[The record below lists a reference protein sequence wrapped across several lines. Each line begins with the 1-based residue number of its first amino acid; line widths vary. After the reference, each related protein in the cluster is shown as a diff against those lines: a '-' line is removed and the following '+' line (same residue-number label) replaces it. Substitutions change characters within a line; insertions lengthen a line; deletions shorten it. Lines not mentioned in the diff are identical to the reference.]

1 MQTAPV
7 FESWKTPPADG
18 ELRLIPI
25 GGLGEFGMNALV
37 IHMAGRILLVDC
49 GQLFPGD
56 DQPGIDRIVPDFA
69 YLEAFPDQVEA
80 VLLTHGHEDHIGAL
94 PYFLRQWPVPVYG
107 TAFTLALVKGKLK
120 EEGLDPAR
128 FLDEVQ
134 DFDCVDF
141 GGGLEVEWIPVTHSI
156 PQACCLAIH
165 TPWGTVLHSGD
176 FKIDPDPV
184 DGRHTGLARL
194 EEIGREGVKILL
206 SDSTNA
212 NQKGRAP
219 SEAECIPGLSR
230 AFQTTAGKLLVATFS
245 SHVHRVQLLLDLAFE
260 HGRKVCLLGRSMER
274 NVQHALDLKLLR
286 QKDGRFIEP
295 EEVPHLPANKVLVLC
310 TGSQGEPQSALA
322 RILRDEMK
330 AVKLVPGD
338 RLLLSSR
345 AIPGNEVPISRML
358 DSAARLG
365 AETSIEGLGT
375 IHVSGHGYRDDLG
388 EMIRRVGPEFMAPVH
403 GTFRHLK
410 AHAEIAE
417 GLGLAK
423 ERIFLMEGG
432 QCLQVHADGS
442 VRMAGSVPVGKC
454 FVDEGVSHMVDARVV
469 KDRLILQ
476 EDGII
481 FATFLVDQDGGELAA
496 DPTILSRGFV
506 VPSEDAAYGELLQAA
521 ARKAYEEA
529 PREIR
534 RDREALREAL
544 RLALRRAVRKTTQT
558 RPLVVPVILD
568 V

>member
-1 MQTAPV
+1 MQTTQP
-7 FESWKTPPADG
+7 FEAWKTPPAEG

-25 GGLGEFGMNALV
+25 GGLGEFGMNAMVVHLK
-37 IHMAGRILLVDC
+37 GRILLVDC

-69 YLEAFPDQVEA
+69 YLEAFPDQIEGV
-80 VLLTHGHEDHIGAL
+80 VLTHGHEDHIGAL

-107 TAFTLALVKGKLK
+107 TAFTLALVRTKLK
-120 EEGLDPAR
+120 EEGLDPNR
-128 FLDEVQ
+128 FLDEVH

-156 PQACCLAIH
+156 PQACCVAIH

-184 DGRHTGLARL
+184 DGRKTGLARL
-194 EEIGREGVKILL
+194 EELGKEGVKLLL

-219 SEAECIPGLSR
+219 SESACAEGLSR
-230 AFQTTAGKLLVATFS
+230 AFETTPGKLLVATFS
-245 SHVHRVQLLLDLAFE
+245 SHVHRVQMLLDLAFK

-274 NVQHALDLKLLR
+274 NAQHAMDLKLLR
-286 QKDGRFIEP
+286 QKDSRFIEP
-295 EEVPHLPANKVLVLC
+295 EEISGYPAGKVCILC

-338 RLLLSSR
+338 RLVLSSR

-358 DSAARLG
+358 DAAARLG

-388 EMIRRVGPEFMAPVH
+388 EMIRRVNPELMAPVH
-403 GTFRHLK
+403 GTYRHLK
-410 AHAEIAE
+410 AHADLAE
-417 GLGLAK
+417 SLGL
-423 ERIFLMEGG
+423 ERGKIFMMEGG
-432 QCLQVHADGS
+432 QCLQLRSDGTA
-442 VRMAGSVPVGKC
+442 RLAGTVPVGKC

-481 FATFLVDQDGGELAA
+481 FATFLVDADGGDLAA

-529 PREIR
+529 PREVR

-558 RPLVVPVILD
+558 RPLVVPVILE

>member
-1 MQTAPV
+1 MQMSRP
-7 FESWKTPPADG
+7 FETWQSPPAEG
-18 ELRLIPI
+18 EMRLIPI

-37 IHMAGRILLVDC
+37 VHLPGRILLVDC

-107 TAFTLALVKGKLK
+107 TAFTLALVRGKLK
-120 EEGLDPAR
+120 EEGLDPGR
-128 FLDEVQ
+128 YLDEVH

-141 GGGLEVEWIPVTHSI
+141 GDGLEVEWIPVTHSI

-165 TPWGTVLHSGD
+165 TPWGTILHSGD

-184 DGRHTGLARL
+184 DGRRTGLARL

-219 SEAECIPGLSR
+219 SEAECKPGLSQ
-230 AFQTTAGKLLVATFS
+230 AFAATSGKLLVATFS
-245 SHVHRVQLLLDLAFE
+245 SHVHRLQMLMDLAFE

-274 NVQHALDLKLLR
+274 NVKHALDLKLLR
-286 QKDGRFIEP
+286 LKDDRFIEP
-295 EEVPHLPANKVLVLC
+295 EEISQYPPEKVCILC

-330 AVKLVPGD
+330 AVKIAPGD

-388 EMIRRVGPEFMAPVH
+388 EMIRRVSPELMAPVH
-403 GTFRHLK
+403 GTYRHLK

-417 GLGLAK
+417 SLGLEK
-423 ERIFLMEGG
+423 DRIFMMEGG
-432 QCLQVHADGS
+432 QCLQLRGDGTA
-442 VRMAGSVPVGKC
+442 RLAGSVPVGKC
-454 FVDEGVSHMVDARVV
+454 FVDEGVDHMVDARVV

-481 FATFLVDQDGGELAA
+481 FATLLVDRDGGDLAG

-506 VPSEDAAYGELLQAA
+506 VPSEDDAYGELLQAA
-521 ARKAYEEA
+521 ARKAYEDA
-529 PREIR
+529 PREVR
-534 RDREALREAL
+534 KDREALREAL
-544 RLALRRAVRKTTQT
+544 RLALRRVVKKTTQT
-558 RPLVVPVILD
+558 RPLVVPVILE

>member
-1 MQTAPV
+1 MLTSKPFEAWKTAPA
-7 FESWKTPPADG
+7 EG
-18 ELRLIPI
+18 EMRLIPI

-37 IHMAGRILLVDC
+37 VHLPGRILLVDC

-107 TAFTLALVKGKLK
+107 TAFTLALVRGKLK
-120 EEGLDPAR
+120 EEGLDPGR
-128 FLDEVQ
+128 YLDEVH

-184 DGRHTGLARL
+184 DGRRTGLARL

-230 AFQTTAGKLLVATFS
+230 AFAATSGKLLVATFS
-245 SHVHRVQLLLDLAFE
+245 SHVHRLQILLDLAFE

-295 EEVPHLPANKVLVLC
+295 EEISQFPPEKVCILC

-330 AVKLVPGD
+330 AVKIAPGD

-388 EMIRRVGPEFMAPVH
+388 ELIRRVNPELMAPVH

-410 AHAEIAE
+410 AHADIAE
-417 GLGLAK
+417 SLGLGK
-423 ERIFLMEGG
+423 DRIFMMEGG
-432 QCLQVHADGS
+432 QCLQLQDDGS
-442 VRMAGSVPVGKC
+442 ARMAGSVPVGKC
-454 FVDEGVSHMVDARVV
+454 FVDEGVDHMVDARVV

-481 FATFLVDQDGGELAA
+481 FATLLVDRDGGDLAG

-506 VPSEDAAYGELLQAA
+506 VPSEDDAYGELLQAA

-529 PREIR
+529 PREVR
-534 RDREALREAL
+534 KDREALREAL
-544 RLALRRAVRKTTQT
+544 RLALRRVVRKTTQT